1 MMKQRLSLITLGV
14 SDLAASRRFYESL
27 GWTASTAS
35 QGDIVFF
42 QMNGLA
48 LALYPRD
55 ALAADAQVENA
66 PGSFSGVT
74 LAHNLFSEKEVDR
87 VFGAAVKAGARQLK
101 PPRKAFWGGYSSYF
115 ADPDGHVW
123 EIAYNPHFPLDAAG
137 NLRLPDTPE

>member
-14 SDLAASRRFYESL
+14 SDLAASRRFYETL
-27 GWTASTAS
+27 GWTASAAS

-66 PGSFSGVT
+66 EGSFSGVT
-74 LAHNLFSEKEVDR
+74 LAHNLTSEPEVDR
-87 VFGAAVKAGARQLK
+87 VFGAAVKAGARPLK
-101 PPRKAFWGGYSSYF
+101 PPQRAFWGGYSSYF

-137 NLRLPDTPE
+137 NLWLPDTQR